1 MPPPPVDVFFDTA
14 VGLNARLRKREFSA
28 RELAAAFCDRIA
40 QLAPRYNALALL
52 LRGLALHK
60 AALVDAELKRERFRG
75 PLQGVP
81 YGAKDLLSAAGF
93 PTTWG
98 AAPFRDQVFEEDAA
112 VIHKLSGSG
121 ALLCAKLS
129 MVELAGAGG
138 YRFASASLTG
148 PGLNPWD
155 PARWAG
161 GSSSGSATAV
171 AAGLVP
177 FALGSETWGS
187 IAVPCAFCGVT
198 GLRPTYGL
206 VSRAGAMALASADE
220 DFGLFALGRGFHF
233 VPQLGSPLAGMK
245 AGFASA
251 DIESSSDAALRPA
264 LRDAL
269 TVFRDIGLQLQET
282 QLPDYPY
289 EALGEVIVGAEGAT
303 VFADLIESGA
313 VEQLADRRQISA
325 LQAALET
332 PARDYL
338 QAMRIRR
345 LLQQSIARLFT
356 SVDLLITPTCF
367 TVAPKITEPL
377 DAPDAPAPARSG
389 RALRDLSAAGNLAGL
404 PALFL
409 PCGFADGLPVGIS
422 LVGKPFS
429 ENLLLRAGLEFQRRS
444 NWHQR
449 RPAIQY

>member
-1 MPPPPVDVFFDTA
+1 M
-14 VGLNARLRKREFSA
+14 
-28 RELAAAFCDRIA
+28 
-40 QLAPRYNALALL
+40 
-52 LRGLALHK
+52 
-60 AALVDAELKRERFRG
+60 
-75 PLQGVP
+75 
-81 YGAKDLLSAAGF
+81 
-93 PTTWG
+93 
-98 AAPFRDQVFEEDAA
+98 
-112 VIHKLSGSG
+112 
-121 ALLCAKLS
+121 
-129 MVELAGAGG
+129 
-138 YRFASASLTG
+138 
-148 PGLNPWD
+148 
-155 PARWAG
+155 
-161 GSSSGSATAV
+161 
-171 AAGLVP
+171 
-177 FALGSETWGS
+177 
-187 IAVPCAFCGVT
+187 
-198 GLRPTYGL
+198 
-206 VSRAGAMALASADE
+206 
-220 DFGLFALGRGFHF
+220 
-233 VPQLGSPLAGMK
+233 
-245 AGFASA
+245 
-251 DIESSSDAALRPA
+251 
-264 LRDAL
+264 
-269 TVFRDIGLQLQET
+269 QET

-345 LLQQSIARLFT
+345 LLQASIARLFT

-377 DAPDAPAPARSG
+377 DAPDAPSPARSG
-389 RALRDLSAAGNLAGL
+389 RALRELSAAGNLAGL